1 MLTDFLFDIKFYKFI
16 TLMNNIF
23 SSITFWI
30 FICFS
35 ISIFIRITF
44 LKAKSLKTIN
54 NSFNKIEIVAFIS
67 TFISNILILSALNII
82 AQLYLVWVA
91 GSTIVLLNIIF
102 SILVIFFIITK
113 TKYFDIIVIFNKI
126 IAAFFLVAFA
136 PIIFTLIFET
146 IIKTENN
153 LFYLI
158 LWAFSYATL
167 IGTIIVN
174 NNTTELKQIFR
185 RLFFGFILIV
195 LILILN
201 LQFIEN
207 TKDIKLSTIF
217 SNIFMLIL
225 LWIWGWNVVLMKNN
239 DSEVQN
245 ENKNEGDLKFFVLAI
260 KNDSLIMNKTI
271 KYTTII
277 LNGYKQVLII

>member
-1 MLTDFLFDIKFYKFI
+1 MLIYFLFNSKFYKFI

-23 SSITFWI
+23 SSIAFWI

-44 LKAKSLKTIN
+44 LKAKSLKTLN
-54 NSFNKIEIVAFIS
+54 NSFNRIEIIAFIF
-67 TFISNILILSALNII
+67 TFISNILILSVLNILT
-82 AQLYLVWVA
+82 QFYLVWVS
-91 GSTIVLLNIIF
+91 GSTLVLLNIIF
-102 SILVIFFIITK
+102 SSFVLFFIITK

-126 IAAFFLVAFA
+126 IAVFFLVAFA
-136 PIIFTLIFET
+136 PIIFILILQT
-146 IIKTENN
+146 IVKTKHH

-158 LWAFSYATL
+158 LWVFSYVAL
-167 IGTIIVN
+167 IGTIIIN

-185 RLFFGFILIV
+185 RLFFGFILIL

-201 LQFIEN
+201 FQFIEN

-217 SNIFMLIL
+217 SNIFMFIL
-225 LWIWGWNVVLMKNN
+225 LWIWGWHVVLMKSN

-245 ENKNEGDLKFFVLAI
+245 EKQSEENLKFFVLAI
-260 KNDSLIMNKTI
+260 KNDTLIMNKTI

-277 LNGYKQVLII
+277 LNGYKQVLTI